1 MPSGAGIINL
11 GRSATV
17 DYPALVDNLVSG
29 HFSGAV
35 LDVFDP
41 EPLPDDSIL
50 WRTPNLLVTP
60 HISADDGNS
69 YVEMT
74 LDLVFANLARTLRGE
89 PLQNVVN
96 PELGY

>member
-1 MPSGAGIINL
+1 
-11 GRSATV
+11 
-17 DYPALVDNLVSG
+17 
-29 HFSGAV
+29 
-35 LDVFDP
+35 
-41 EPLPDDSIL
+41 
-50 WRTPNLLVTP
+50 VTP